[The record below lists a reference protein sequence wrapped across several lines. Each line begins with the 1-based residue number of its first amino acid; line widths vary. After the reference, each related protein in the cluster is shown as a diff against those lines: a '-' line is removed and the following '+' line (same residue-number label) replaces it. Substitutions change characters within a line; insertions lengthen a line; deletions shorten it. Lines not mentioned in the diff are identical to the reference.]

1 MSLVVVPVLKAGEEG
16 ESKRKLGFL
25 AGSLECQ
32 ATGRGRGGARGR
44 QAGGGRGSQA
54 WAFPLGSRLEWASL
68 PPASQ
73 VRDSLLCGNGG
84 LYTCKG

>member
-1 MSLVVVPVLKAGEEG
+1 MVPVLKAGEEA

-32 ATGRGRGGARGR
+32 ATGRGRGGARGK

-54 WAFPLGSRLEWASL
+54 QAFPRAAGLSG
-68 PPASQ
+68 PA
-73 VRDSLLCGNGG
+73 G
-84 LYTCKG
+84 LQPHK